1 MKEFFVNFIGGA
13 EGVFTYISLGKIIA
27 KIFYSVL
34 FIFLVRVI
42 NRLACSFIHK
52 WIDKGKSENIRRR
65 KTLILLLES
74 ITKYTLYFIAIIAI
88 FSIFGVPVTSLLA
101 GAGIL
106 GLAIGFGAQKLVEDV
121 ISGFFILIEDQFAV
135 GDFVEI
141 AGKTGIVQEIGFRT
155 TIIRN
160 TAGEI
165 YVIPNGE
172 IRQVT
177 NYSVAE
183 DLRVMVDVTI
193 PYEENPGRAIAELE
207 KLCAMVKEEKEDI
220 ITSGPSVLGVQELST
235 NGVVLRLMV
244 RAKPMQH
251 WGIGRYLRQRIKEHF
266 DAVGIKIAYPHLVL
280 LSNSLS
286 GKEDLTQ
293 STYSE

>member
-1 MKEFFVNFIGGA
+1 MAEFFRNFIDGG
-13 EGVFTYISLGKIIA
+13 EGVFSYVTLGKYLL
-27 KIFYSVL
+27 KVFYSVL
-34 FIFLVRVI
+34 VFFLMRII
-42 NRLACSFIHK
+42 NRLACGFIHR
-52 WIDKGKSENIRRR
+52 WIDKGKQESIRRR

-74 ITKYTLYFIAIIAI
+74 ISKYTLYFVTIII
-88 FSIFGVPVTSLLA
+88 VLSIFGIPVTSLLA

-106 GLAIGFGAQKLVEDV
+106 GLAVGFGAQKLVEDV

-160 TAGEI
+160 TAGEL

-183 DLRVMVDVTI
+183 DIRLMVDVTI
-193 PYEENPGRAIAELE
+193 PYEENPKRAIAELE
-207 KLCAMVKEEKEDI
+207 KLCTMVREEKKDI
-220 ITSGPSVLGVQELST
+220 LTSGPTVLGVQDLSS
-235 NGVVLRLMV
+235 NGVVLRLMA
-244 RAKPMQH
+244 RTKPMEH
-251 WGIGRYLRQRIKEHF
+251 WGMGRHLRQRIKEHF
-266 DAVGIKIAYPHLVL
+266 DEVGIRIAYPHFVL
-280 LSNSLS
+280 ASNSLS
-286 GKEDLTQ
+286 SNENSNG
-293 STYSE
+293 